1 MQLDI
6 TKLRLSIM
14 RITIFILFFGIFTSL
29 QAQQQGFN
37 RNEVLFLIN
46 DLRASGC
53 KCGNQMMRPVGSVTW
68 NDKLVKS
75 ATLQI
80 KMMQRY
86 NLFAH
91 IGPDGKD
98 VADKME
104 AVGYRWNFAG
114 ENLGEGQKDF
124 KTVFIDWL
132 KSRTHCELL
141 MDGRMNEMGLV
152 RSGKYWVLHMGKQL
166 PKNAYR
172 VTERYIEN

>member
-1 MQLDI
+1 
-6 TKLRLSIM
+6 M
-14 RITIFILFFGIFTSL
+14 RIILIILFFGLFTNL
-29 QAQQQGFN
+29 QAQQRGFN
-37 RNEVLFLIN
+37 QDQALRIVN
-46 DLRASGC
+46 DLRARGC
-53 KCGNQMMRPVGSVTW
+53 KCGGQQMRPVGPVTW
-68 NDKLVKS
+68 NNKLVES
-75 ATLQI
+75 ATLQVR
-80 KMMQRY
+80 MMKRY

-104 AVGYRWNFAG
+104 EVGYRWKFAG

-124 KTVFIDWL
+124 KSVFIDWL

-152 RSGKYWVLHMGKQL
+152 KSGKYWVLHIGKQL

-172 VTERYIEN
+172 VSERYTEN